1 MHTDDDKQTAG
12 DKRIAPS
19 ASSQRLWGQ
28 FFRVLRLTARRDVA
42 QRRRALARAA
52 ESDPAGLAGWALAND
67 LWMRGDISAAYRKAQ
82 EVLRG
87 DPTDFGMLLIC
98 LDYHIRARD
107 SAQIYVFAERLIAA
121 KNPAHHLRLM
131 HAVESLFLWPLW
143 LLGFRFGSLNKHAN
157 NLDRWVSWA
166 RNYLASHPPQIV
178 AGDDPVGGDHP
189 PAEIPAKEIEGSQVW
204 KTTWSVMR
212 IILLILLIAA
222 VICRA
227 VLVARKSSRV
237 SEGSTARVCP
247 VGPSGSYLCTAHDN
261 RLATDPGTTRW
272 TVQQDLPLHGR
283 KAGPGVPLP
292 ATQSGDVEFGTTT

>member
-1 MHTDDDKQTAG
+1 MHTDDKQTAG

-19 ASSQRLWGQ
+19 ASSQRLRGQ
-28 FFRVLRLTARRDVA
+28 FFRVLRLTARRDIA
-42 QRRRALARAA
+42 QRRRAIARVA

-67 LWMRGDISAAYRKAQ
+67 LWMRGDISAAYRQAQ

-143 LLGFRFGSLNKHAN
+143 LLGFRFGRSLNKHAD

-166 RNYLASHPPQIV
+166 RNYLANHPR
-178 AGDDPVGGDHP
+178 
-189 PAEIPAKEIEGSQVW
+189 GSSLA
-204 KTTWSVMR
+204 T
-212 IILLILLIAA
+212 I
-222 VICRA
+222 
-227 VLVARKSSRV
+227 
-237 SEGSTARVCP
+237 
-247 VGPSGSYLCTAHDN
+247 
-261 RLATDPGTTRW
+261 RLAPTLRHQRYQPEKSKGVRVGKRHGRSCGSSFSPCNVTRALVDGL
-272 TVQQDLPLHGR
+272 VQQELPLHGR
-283 KAGPGVPLP
+283 SKPNREYLSQQPTRVTWSLVRLCG
-292 ATQSGDVEFGTTT
+292 